1 MNATTAIRRFLPAMR
16 GQWKRFAFAGVL
28 LGVAAV
34 CEIISVFVLA
44 DVVDGALN
52 SDSALAFA
60 KLAALWLG
68 LTVISTAADY
78 HGQIISVGVSENV
91 VLRLRDRLFAH
102 VQRLHPVVHRRLGL
116 GNLVTRHSSDLEAV
130 EYLVGSGVM
139 QMIIALTNTIG
150 LVIAAFIM
158 NWQVALVALAA
169 VPMLWACSAI
179 FARRQV
185 AVTRDE
191 RGANADIA
199 DAVQT
204 ALIGHETAVAYNQ
217 QQREHRTLHEHGTA
231 WRAARLSQTR
241 VEAGFGA
248 VMGFG
253 QVVVTLAIA
262 VAGVWQVRQGNLT
275 IGQLLALTGYLGLLY
290 PKMQEIADARLAI
303 ASAAVSAERVAEVL
317 DLEPTEHDAADA
329 ADAAPLPARPGPGAN
344 PTLASSPR
352 RGLPVS
358 LRGVT
363 LHRGAA
369 AVLDR
374 VSLDLRPGSVTALV
388 GPSGVGKSTL
398 ASLLCRFEH
407 PDSGTIRLGD
417 DDYGALTGQY
427 IRDVVTLLPQ
437 TPIIKGA
444 TVAENIAYGAPT
456 ATRAQIV
463 RAAIAADADP
473 FIQSLPDGYDSI
485 LDDGGLT
492 LSGGQR
498 QRIAMARA
506 MVRDTPV
513 LILDEPTSGLDDA
526 SVGRVLAPL
535 ARIAAGRT
543 TLLITHDRRVTDI
556 ADRVVELRDGRLRDR
571 SPWIVPEDLPTA
583 VVEGGTRLF
592 VPVAG

>member
-1 MNATTAIRRFLPAMR
+1 MNASTAIRRFLPAMR
-16 GQWKRFAFAGVL
+16 GEWRRFTVAGAL

-68 LTVISTAADY
+68 LTAISTAADY
-78 HGQIISVGVSENV
+78 YGQIISVGVSENV

-139 QMIIALTNTIG
+139 QMIIALINTIG

-217 QQREHRTLHEHGTA
+217 QPREHRILHEHGTA

-262 VAGVWQVRQGNLT
+262 VAGVWQVRQGHLT

-317 DLEPTEHDAADA
+317 DLEPSEHDADDA
-329 ADAAPLPARPGPGAN
+329 TPLPARPGAGAS
-344 PTLASSPR
+344 PTLATSPR
-352 RGLPVS
+352 HGLPVS

-407 PDSGTIRLGD
+407 PDSGTIRLGG

-444 TVAENIAYGAPT
+444 TVAENIAYGAPA

-473 FIQSLPDGYDSI
+473 FIQSLPDGYDSV

-526 SVGRVLAPL
+526 SVGRILAPL

-543 TLLITHDRRVTDI
+543 TLLITHDRRVTDL

-571 SPWIVPEDLPTA
+571 SPWIVPEDLPTVPA
-583 VVEGGTRLF
+583 DRGTRLF
-592 VPVAG
+592 VPAAG